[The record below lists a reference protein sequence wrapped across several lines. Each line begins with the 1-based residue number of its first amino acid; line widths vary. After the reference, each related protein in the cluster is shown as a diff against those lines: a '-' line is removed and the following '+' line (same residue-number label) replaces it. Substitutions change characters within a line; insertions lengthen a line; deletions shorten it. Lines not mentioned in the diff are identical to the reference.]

1 MTTINVSGYSISGY
15 LSFISDFSFNSISV
29 TYNFIWI
36 NDYEYR
42 EPLLSWDYS
51 RDLGQQWLDK
61 GSSLQIS

>member
-15 LSFISDFSFNSISV
+15 LSIISDFSFNSISV

>member
-51 RDLGQQWLDK
+51 RDLGQQ
-61 GSSLQIS
+61 